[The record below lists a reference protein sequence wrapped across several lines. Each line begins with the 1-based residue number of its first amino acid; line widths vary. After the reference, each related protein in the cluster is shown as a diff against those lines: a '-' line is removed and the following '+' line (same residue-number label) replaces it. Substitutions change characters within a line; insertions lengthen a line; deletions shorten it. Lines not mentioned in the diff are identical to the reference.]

1 MKKTLALIFVFM
13 FILTFAV
20 ACGDISVEVGIDEY
34 PDSLKP
40 SGDLWGDVS
49 LDIDTK
55 PTSSDSTSGGSS
67 STDSQSGTAGSNTA
81 SSGSS
86 STGSTAGDSQPSSS
100 SGNTSSSQPSSSSGG
115 TSSSQPSSSS
125 SSTGSN
131 KDQGFEDWVPI
142 I

>member
-67 STDSQSGTAGSNTA
+67 ST
-81 SSGSS
+81 
-86 STGSTAGDSQPSSS
+86 GSTAGDSQPSSS
-100 SGNTSSSQPSSSSGG
+100 S
-115 TSSSQPSSSS
+115 
-125 SSTGSN
+125 SSTGS
-131 KDQGFEDWVPI
+131 KKEQVFEDWVPI
-142 I
+142 ILFN